1 MSKNSDLFSV
11 DEARKMAESEAGQQL
26 LSMIRRAG
34 EGKLQQAAALAA
46 AGQIGEAK
54 ALLAPLLEDPDA
66 RELLSRLGG

>member
-26 LSMIRRAG
+26 LAMIRRAG

-46 AGQIGEAK
+46 AGRIDEAK

>member
-26 LSMIRRAG
+26 LVMIRRAG

-46 AGQIGEAK
+46 AGRIDEAK